1 MILSLLFCE
10 FKGKC
15 EINSVIIDYQRKEN
29 EFSIYIYC
37 LQKDINFEKEKN
49 RLIKLYYKHTW
60 TMLWFEI
67 WAAELGAAQRQKDNI
82 NKTNIVFNICF

>member
-49 RLIKLYYKHTW
+49 
-60 TMLWFEI
+60 
-67 WAAELGAAQRQKDNI
+67 
-82 NKTNIVFNICF
+82 